1 MLKLIKLELEQF
13 GCFKNKRS
21 FEFED
26 SINIVNGENGMGKST
41 MIQAIEMLLL
51 SNFEGSYSDYLY
63 RDKETNK
70 TAEEFTISLEFMLD
84 KFHLL
89 ETLTCKKGKTCTTS
103 RNLKDLDTDQDLANG
118 EGVKTWLDK
127 YLPIATSKFALF
139 VRQFAD
145 KDDIIKSGDAD
156 RRDLFK
162 RIQDLDYTKEIK
174 TLIEPKIEQTKE
186 KIIENDK
193 EIFALENKEY
203 VIKDYTELP
212 FSEDEYKLKKSQM
225 DKLIAEKSLIEEKN
239 NQLNDLKERKN
250 KLESEINSIK
260 ISSDSKKSK
269 IDELKSFD
277 FNTEKEK
284 IEKEFTDKKLESE
297 NKIKSLEEQREN
309 LDKDINEK
317 SLNIECEIKKVEDE
331 ENELVKEIDSIR
343 LMKLIKFD
351 EESLTKARN
360 DLTELKT
367 KSSIAWKNSKTL
379 ESGVCPTCGSSG
391 DSCKHKYQEFVDEAT
406 SYDKQI
412 TECEGVIDDLLTKK
426 KDIEEKSK
434 KNEELKERKNNLS
447 NELVKKQ
454 SLIENKRM
462 EQKSLNSSLM
472 EKKQNYSNQ
481 IESEKR
487 ILESV
492 DSEKTSR
499 LNSVKEKADLYES
512 QTIILEKEIEDL
524 KIQRDSKFKEFEELS
539 KKIESFSVE
548 TFDENKIVE
557 IETELKKYDSVVA
570 ENKVVKEYN
579 EQLEETKKADKKEL
593 EKFKER
599 KQKFEKEKFD
609 LENSKKILT
618 TDYPSWAILQN
629 LKNIENDVNEF
640 VDSVYYKPLGISFSQ
655 TRSGIKMTFDG
666 ESELPIARLSG
677 AEKGIVRIGFI
688 SSFNK
693 TLGCKMLILDEP
705 DASLSDTHKSE
716 LYSAILEMQNI
727 FKQIIIVSHSEKMR
741 NFIQANAETN
751 VIML

>member
-1 MLKLIKLELEQF
+1 MLKLIKLELEGF
-13 GCFKNKRS
+13 GCFKDKK
-21 FEFED
+21 EFLYE
-26 SINIVNGENGMGKST
+26 SGVNLVLAENGSGKT
-41 MIQAIEMLLL
+41 TQINAISILLL
-51 SNFEGSYSDYLY
+51 SEYEGSFSDYMN
-63 RDKETNK
+63 RECN
-70 TAEEFTISLEFMLD
+70 EFTISLEFMLNG
-84 KFHLL
+84 KHLL
-89 ETLTCKKGKTCTTS
+89 ETLTCKKGKSYTTT
-103 RNLKDLDTDQDLANG
+103 RNLKDVDTDTDLANG
-118 EGVKTWLDK
+118 EGVKEWLNER
-127 YLPIATSKFALF
+127 LPVSTSKYALF
-139 VRQFAD
+139 VRQNSD
-145 KDDIIKSGDAD
+145 MDIIHCSDSE

-193 EIFALENKEY
+193 EIFALENKAY
-203 VIKDYTELP
+203 IAKDFVELP
-212 FSEDEYKLKKSQM
+212 FTEDEYKLKKSQM

-277 FNTEKEK
+277 FNAEKEK
-284 IEKEFTDKKLESE
+284 IEKEFADKKFESE

-317 SLNIECEIKKVEDE
+317 SLNLECEIKKIEDE
-331 ENELVKEIDSIR
+331 GNELVKEIDSIR

-351 EESLTKARN
+351 ENSLTNTRN
-360 DLTELKT
+360 NLAELKT
-367 KSSIAWKNSKTL
+367 KYSISISNAEKLKNNICPVCGGSCTDKHAQF
-379 ESGVCPTCGSSG
+379 ES
-391 DSCKHKYQEFVDEAT
+391 EAKELN
-406 SYDKQI
+406 KQI
-412 TECEGVIDDLLTKK
+412 AECEGVIDDLLTKK
-426 KDIEEKSK
+426 KDIEEKTK

-499 LNSVKEKADLYES
+499 LNALTEKNEMITTQINQLENELIGLTKDAES
-512 QTIILEKEIEDL
+512 KYSEQ
-524 KIQRDSKFKEFEELS
+524 SELS
-539 KKIESFSVE
+539 KKIESFSVG

-557 IETELKKYDSVVA
+557 IETELKSYDSVVA

-629 LKNIENDVNEF
+629 LKNIENDINEF
-640 VDSVYYKPLGISFSQ
+640 IDQVYYKPLSIKFDM
-655 TRSGIKMTFDG
+655 TRSGISMRFGDDIKV
-666 ESELPIARLSG
+666 ERLSG
-677 AEKGIVRIGFI
+677 AEKAITNIGFCE
-688 SSFNK
+688 SFNK
-693 TLGCKMLILDEP
+693 NLNLNMILLDEP
-705 DASLSDTHKSE
+705 DAPLSATRKEMFYSSL
-716 LYSAILEMQNI
+716 LEMKDVFEQM
-727 FKQIIIVSHSEKMR
+727 IVVTHSKDMVAY
-741 NFIQANAETN
+741 IQANDTDCN
-751 VIML
+751 IITL

>member
-1 MLKLIKLELEQF
+1 MLKLIKLELKGF
-13 GCFKNKRS
+13 GCFKDKK
-21 FEFED
+21 EFFYENG
-26 SINIVNGENGMGKST
+26 INIIRAENGSGKT
-41 MIQAIEMLLL
+41 TQINAISILLL
-51 SNFEGSYSDYLY
+51 SEYEGSFADYMN
-63 RDKETNK
+63 RECN
-70 TAEEFTISLEFMLD
+70 EFTISLEFMLNN
-84 KFHLL
+84 KHLL
-89 ETLTCKKGKTCTTS
+89 ETLACKKGKTYTTT
-103 RNLKDLDTDQDLANG
+103 RNLKDVDTDTDLANG
-118 EGVKTWLDK
+118 EGVKEWLNER
-127 YLPIATSKFALF
+127 LLVSTSKYALF
-139 VRQFAD
+139 VRQNSD
-145 KDDIIKSGDAD
+145 MDIIHVNDSM

-186 KIIENDK
+186 KIIEVDK
-193 EIFALENKEY
+193 EIFALENKAY
-203 VIKDYTELP
+203 TTKDFIEFP
-212 FSEDEYKLKKSQM
+212 FTEDEYKLKKSQM

-250 KLESEINSIK
+250 KIESEMNSID
-260 ISSDSKKSK
+260 SSIDSKYHKIISEYKSFN
-269 IDELKSFD
+269 LKS
-277 FNTEKEK
+277 EQEK
-284 IEKEFTDKKLESE
+284 IEEEFADKKLESE
-297 NKIKSLEEQREN
+297 NKIKSLEEQKNN
-309 LDKDINEK
+309 LDKDVNEK
-317 SLNIECEIKKVEDE
+317 SLNLECEIKKIEDE
-331 ENELVKEIDSIR
+331 GNELVKEIDSIR

-412 TECEGVIDDLLTKK
+412 TECEGVIDDLLAKK

-512 QTIILEKEIEDL
+512 QTTILEKEIEDL

-539 KKIESFSVE
+539 KKIESFSVG

-557 IETELKKYDSVVA
+557 IETELKKYDSVIA

-609 LENSKKILT
+609 LESSKKILT

-629 LKNIENDVNEF
+629 LKNIENDINEF
-640 VDSVYYKPLGISFSQ
+640 IDQVYYKPLNIKFDM
-655 TRSGIKMTFDG
+655 TRSGISMRFGDDIKV
-666 ESELPIARLSG
+666 ERLSG
-677 AEKGIVRIGFI
+677 AEKAITNIGFCE
-688 SSFNK
+688 SFNK
-693 TLGCKMLILDEP
+693 NLNLNMILLDEP
-705 DASLSDTHKSE
+705 DAPLSATRKEMFYSSL
-716 LYSAILEMQNI
+716 LEMKDVFEQM
-727 FKQIIIVSHSEKMR
+727 IVVTHSKDMVAY
-741 NFIQANAETN
+741 IQANDTDCN
-751 VIML
+751 IITL

>member
-1 MLKLIKLELEQF
+1 MLKLIKLELEGF
-13 GCFKNKRS
+13 GCFKDKK
-21 FEFED
+21 EFLYE
-26 SINIVNGENGMGKST
+26 SGVNLVLAENGKGKT
-41 MIQAIEMLLL
+41 TQIEAIELMLL
-51 SNFEGSYSDYLY
+51 SVIDGNYADYLY
-63 RDKETNK
+63 RNKETNI
-70 TAEEFTISLEFMLD
+70 TVNEFTISLEFMLNG
-84 KFHLL
+84 KHLL
-89 ETLTCKKGKTCTTS
+89 ETLTCKKGKTCTTT
-103 RNLKDLDTDQDLANG
+103 RNLKDVDTDVDLANG
-118 EGVKTWLDK
+118 EGVKEWLNEKLPVNVSK
-127 YLPIATSKFALF
+127 YALF
-139 VRQFAD
+139 VRQNSD
-145 KDDIIKSGDAD
+145 MDIIHCSDSE

-162 RIQDLDYTKEIK
+162 KIQDLDYTKEIK

-193 EIFALENKEY
+193 EIFALENKAY
-203 VIKDYTELP
+203 IAKDFVELP
-212 FSEDEYKLKKSQM
+212 FTEDEYKLKKSQM

-239 NQLNDLKERKN
+239 NQLNDLRERKN

-277 FNTEKEK
+277 FDTEKEK
-284 IEKEFTDKKLESE
+284 IEKKFADKKFESE

-317 SLNIECEIKKVEDE
+317 SFNLECEIKKIEDE
-331 ENELVKEIDSIR
+331 GNELVKEIDSIR

-351 EESLTKARN
+351 EESLIKARN
-360 DLTELKT
+360 NLSELKT
-367 KSSIAWKNSKTL
+367 KSSICWKNSKIL

-412 TECEGVIDDLLTKK
+412 AESENIINDLLQKK
-426 KDIEEKSK
+426 ADIEEKTK
-434 KNEELKERKNNLS
+434 KNEELKEKKNSLS

-487 ILESV
+487 ILESI
-492 DSEKTSR
+492 DSEKISR

-512 QTIILEKEIEDL
+512 QTTILEKEIEDL
-524 KIQRDSKFKEFEELS
+524 KIQRDSKFKEFEEVS
-539 KKIESFSVE
+539 KKIESFSVG

-579 EQLEETKKADKKEL
+579 EQLEETKKTDKKEL

-629 LKNIENDVNEF
+629 LKNIENDINEF
-640 VDSVYYKPLGISFSQ
+640 IDQVYYKPLNIKFDM
-655 TRSGIKMTFDG
+655 TRSGISMRFGDDIKV
-666 ESELPIARLSG
+666 ERLSG
-677 AEKGIVRIGFI
+677 AEKAITNIGFCE
-688 SSFNK
+688 SFNK
-693 TLGCKMLILDEP
+693 NLNLNMILLDEP
-705 DASLSDTHKSE
+705 DAPLSATRKEMFYSSL
-716 LYSAILEMQNI
+716 LEMKDVFEQM
-727 FKQIIIVSHSEKMR
+727 IVVTHSKDMVAY
-741 NFIQANAETN
+741 IQANDTDCN
-751 VIML
+751 IITL

>member
-1 MLKLIKLELEQF
+1 MLKLIKLELEGF
-13 GCFKNKRS
+13 GCFKDKK
-21 FEFED
+21 EFLYE
-26 SINIVNGENGMGKST
+26 SGVNLVLAENGKGKT
-41 MIQAIEMLLL
+41 TQIEAIELMLL
-51 SNFEGSYSDYLY
+51 SVIDGNYADYLY
-63 RDKETNK
+63 RNKETN
-70 TAEEFTISLEFMLD
+70 TTVNEFTISLEFMLD
-84 KFHLL
+84 NKHLL
-89 ETLTCKKGKTCTTS
+89 ETLTCKKGKTCTTT
-103 RNLKDLDTDQDLANG
+103 RNLKDVDTDTDLANG
-118 EGVKTWLDK
+118 EGVKEWLNEKLPVNISK
-127 YLPIATSKFALF
+127 YALF
-139 VRQFAD
+139 VRQNSD
-145 KDDIIKSGDAD
+145 MDIIHCSDSE

-162 RIQDLDYTKEIK
+162 KIQDLDYTKEIK
-174 TLIEPKIEQTKE
+174 TIIEPKIEQVKE

-203 VIKDYTELP
+203 VIKDYAELP

-225 DKLIAEKSLIEEKN
+225 DKLVAEKSLVEEKN

-269 IDELKSFD
+269 IDELKSFNFD
-277 FNTEKEK
+277 AEKEK
-284 IEKEFTDKKLESE
+284 IEKEFANKKLESE
-297 NKIKSLEEQREN
+297 NKIKSLEEQKKN

-317 SLNIECEIKKVEDE
+317 SLNIECEIKKIEDE
-331 ENELVKEIDSIR
+331 GNELVKEINSIR

-351 EESLTKARN
+351 EESLVKARN

-434 KNEELKERKNNLS
+434 KNDELKEKKNNLS

-462 EQKSLNSSLM
+462 ELKSLNSSLI

-487 ILESV
+487 ILESI
-492 DSEKTSR
+492 DSEKISR
-499 LNSVKEKADLYES
+499 LNSVKEKNDMIITQIQQLKGDICDLIDSE
-512 QTIILEKEIEDL
+512 EIKNVEM
-524 KIQRDSKFKEFEELS
+524 EELS
-539 KKIESFSVE
+539 KEIESFSVG
-548 TFDENKIVE
+548 TFDENKIIE
-557 IETELKKYDSVVA
+557 IETELKKYDSIVA
-570 ENKVVKEYN
+570 ENKVVKEHN

-629 LKNIENDVNEF
+629 LKNIENDINEF
-640 VDSVYYKPLGISFSQ
+640 IDQVYYKPLNIKFDM
-655 TRSGIKMTFDG
+655 TRSGISMRFGDDIKV
-666 ESELPIARLSG
+666 ERLSG
-677 AEKGIVRIGFI
+677 AEKAITNIGFCE
-688 SSFNK
+688 SFNK
-693 TLGCKMLILDEP
+693 NLNLNMILLDEP
-705 DASLSDTHKSE
+705 DAPLSATRKEMFYSSL
-716 LYSAILEMQNI
+716 LEMKDVFEQM
-727 FKQIIIVSHSEKMR
+727 IVVTHSKDMVAY
-741 NFIQANAETN
+741 IQANDTDCN
-751 VIML
+751 IITL

>member
-1 MLKLIKLELEQF
+1 MLKLIKLELEGF
-13 GCFKNKRS
+13 GCFKNKT
-21 FEFED
+21 EFLYED
-26 SINIVNGENGMGKST
+26 GINVILAENGSGKT
-41 MIQAIEMLLL
+41 TQINAISILLL
-51 SNFEGSYSDYLY
+51 SEYEGSFSDYMN
-63 RDKETNK
+63 RECN
-70 TAEEFTISLEFMLD
+70 EFTISLEFMLND
-84 KFHLL
+84 KHLL
-89 ETLTCKKGKTCTTS
+89 ETLTCKKGKTYTTT
-103 RNLKDLDTDQDLANG
+103 RNLKDVDTDTDLANG
-118 EGVKTWLDK
+118 EGVKEWLNER
-127 YLPIATSKFALF
+127 LPVSTSKYALF
-139 VRQFAD
+139 VKQNSD
-145 KDDIIKSGDAD
+145 MDIIHCSDSE

-193 EIFALENKEY
+193 EIFALENKAY
-203 VIKDYTELP
+203 IAKDFVELP
-212 FSEDEYKLKKSQM
+212 FTEDEYKLKKSQM
-225 DKLIAEKSLIEEKN
+225 DKLTAEKSLIEEKK

-260 ISSDSKKSK
+260 VSSDSKKSK

-284 IEKEFTDKKLESE
+284 IEKEFANKKLESE
-297 NKIKSLEEQREN
+297 NKIKLLEEQREN

-317 SLNIECEIKKVEDE
+317 SLNLECEIKKIEDE
-331 ENELVKEIDSIR
+331 GNELVKEIDSIR

-351 EESLTKARN
+351 EDSLTKARN
-360 DLTELKT
+360 NLAELKT
-367 KSSIAWKNSKTL
+367 KHSISISNAEKLKNGICPVCGGSCTDKHAQF
-379 ESGVCPTCGSSG
+379 ES
-391 DSCKHKYQEFVDEAT
+391 EAKEL
-406 SYDKQI
+406 DKQI
-412 TECEGVIDDLLTKK
+412 VECESVINDLLQKK
-426 KDIEEKSK
+426 SDIEEKTK
-434 KNEELKERKNNLS
+434 KNEELKEKKNSLS

-487 ILESV
+487 ILESI
-492 DSEKTSR
+492 DSEKISR

-512 QTIILEKEIEDL
+512 QTTVLEKEIEDL
-524 KIQRDSKFKEFEELS
+524 KIQCDSKFKEFEELS
-539 KKIESFSVE
+539 KKIESFSVG

-629 LKNIENDVNEF
+629 LKNIENDINEF
-640 VDSVYYKPLGISFSQ
+640 IDQVYYKPLNIKFDM
-655 TRSGIKMTFDG
+655 TRSGISMRFGDDIKV
-666 ESELPIARLSG
+666 ERLSG
-677 AEKGIVRIGFI
+677 AEKAITNIGFCE
-688 SSFNK
+688 SFNK
-693 TLGCKMLILDEP
+693 NLNLNMILLDEP
-705 DASLSDTHKSE
+705 DAPLSATRKEMFYSSL
-716 LYSAILEMQNI
+716 LEMKDVFEQM
-727 FKQIIIVSHSEKMR
+727 IVVTHSKDMVAY
-741 NFIQANAETN
+741 IQANDTDCN
-751 VIML
+751 IITL

>member
-1 MLKLIKLELEQF
+1 MLELIKFGAKGF
-13 GCFKNKRS
+13 GCFKDETIFDFQS
-21 FEFED
+21 G
-26 SINIVNGENGMGKST
+26 INMIVAENGKGKST
-41 MIQAIEMLLL
+41 MIQGIEMLLL

-103 RNLKDLDTDQDLANG
+103 RNLKDLNTDQDLANG

-127 YLPIATSKFALF
+127 YLPVATSKFALF

-186 KIIENDK
+186 KIIEVDK
-193 EIFALENKEY
+193 EIFALENKTY
-203 VIKDYTELP
+203 TTKDFIELP
-212 FSEDEYKLKKSQM
+212 FTEDEYKLKKSQM
-225 DKLIAEKSLIEEKN
+225 DKLVAEKSLIEEKN

-250 KLESEINSIK
+250 KIESEMDSID
-260 ISSDSKKSK
+260 SSIDSKYHK
-269 IDELKSFD
+269 IISEYKSF
-277 FNTEKEK
+277 NLKIEQEK
-284 IEKEFTDKKLESE
+284 IEKEFADKKLESE
-297 NKIKSLEEQREN
+297 NKIKLLDEQREN

-317 SLNIECEIKKVEDE
+317 MIELESEIKKIEDE
-331 ENELVKEIDSIR
+331 GAETVKEIDSIR

-351 EESLTKARN
+351 ENSLTNARN
-360 DLTELKT
+360 NLTELKT
-367 KSSIAWKNSKTL
+367 KSFIAWKNAEQL
-379 ESGVCPTCGSSG
+379 ANGVCPICGG
-391 DSCKHKYQEFVDEAT
+391 SCTDKHTQFESEAKE
-406 SYDKQI
+406 YDKQI
-412 TECEGVIDDLLTKK
+412 AESENTINDLLQKK
-426 KDIEEKSK
+426 ADIDEKAK

-512 QTIILEKEIEDL
+512 QTSILEKEIEDL
-524 KIQRDSKFKEFEELS
+524 KIQRDSKFKEFEEVS
-539 KKIESFSVE
+539 KKIESFSVG

-655 TRSGIKMTFDG
+655 TRSGIKMTSGG

-751 VIML
+751 VITL

>member
-1 MLKLIKLELEQF
+1 MLKLIKLELEGF
-13 GCFKNKRS
+13 ACFKNKT
-21 FEFED
+21 EFLYED
-26 SINIVNGENGMGKST
+26 GINVILAENGSGKT
-41 MIQAIEMLLL
+41 TQINAISILLL
-51 SNFEGSYSDYLY
+51 SEYEGSFADYMN
-63 RDKETNK
+63 RECN
-70 TAEEFTISLEFMLD
+70 EFTISLEFMLNG
-84 KFHLL
+84 KHLL
-89 ETLTCKKGKTCTTS
+89 ETLICKKGKTYTTT
-103 RNLKDLDTDQDLANG
+103 RNLKDVDTDTDLANG
-118 EGVKTWLDK
+118 EGVKEWLNER
-127 YLPIATSKFALF
+127 LPVATSKYALF
-139 VRQFAD
+139 VRQNSD
-145 KDDIIKSGDAD
+145 MDIIHCSDSE

-193 EIFALENKEY
+193 EIFALENKAY
-203 VIKDYTELP
+203 IAKDFVELP
-212 FSEDEYKLKKSQM
+212 FTEDEYKLKKSQM

-239 NQLNDLKERKN
+239 NQLNDLRERKN

-277 FNTEKEK
+277 FDTEKEK
-284 IEKEFTDKKLESE
+284 IEKEFADKKLESE

-317 SLNIECEIKKVEDE
+317 SLNLECEIKKIEDE
-331 ENELVKEIDSIR
+331 GNELVKEIDSIR

-351 EESLTKARN
+351 ENSLTNARN
-360 DLTELKT
+360 NLAELKT
-367 KSSIAWKNSKTL
+367 KHSISISNAEKLKNNICPVCGGSCTDKHAQF
-379 ESGVCPTCGSSG
+379 ES
-391 DSCKHKYQEFVDEAT
+391 EAKEL
-406 SYDKQI
+406 DKQI
-412 TECEGVIDDLLTKK
+412 MECESVINDLLQKK
-426 KDIEEKSK
+426 SNIDEKAK

-447 NELVKKQ
+447 NELVMKQ

-481 IESEKR
+481 IESENR

-492 DSEKTSR
+492 DSEKTSK
-499 LNSVKEKADLYES
+499 LNALTEKNEMIVT
-512 QTIILEKEIEDL
+512 QINQLENELIGLIKDAENKYSE
-524 KIQRDSKFKEFEELS
+524 QSKLS
-539 KKIESFSVE
+539 KKIESFFVG

-570 ENKVVKEYN
+570 ENKVIKEYN

-629 LKNIENDVNEF
+629 LKNIENDINEF
-640 VDSVYYKPLGISFSQ
+640 IDQVYYKPLNIKFDM
-655 TRSGIKMTFDG
+655 TRSGISMRFGDDIKV
-666 ESELPIARLSG
+666 ERLSG
-677 AEKGIVRIGFI
+677 AEKAITNIGFCE
-688 SSFNK
+688 SFNK
-693 TLGCKMLILDEP
+693 NLNLNMILLDEP
-705 DASLSDTHKSE
+705 DAPLSATRKEMFYSSL
-716 LYSAILEMQNI
+716 LEMKDVFEQM
-727 FKQIIIVSHSEKMR
+727 IVVTHSKDMVAY
-741 NFIQANAETN
+741 IQANDTDCN
-751 VIML
+751 IITL

>member
-1 MLKLIKLELEQF
+1 MLKLIKLELEGF
-13 GCFKNKRS
+13 GCFKDKK
-21 FEFED
+21 EFLYE
-26 SINIVNGENGMGKST
+26 SGVNLVLAENGKGKT
-41 MIQAIEMLLL
+41 TQIEAIELMLL
-51 SNFEGSYSDYLY
+51 SVIDGNYADYLY
-63 RDKETNK
+63 RNKETNI
-70 TAEEFTISLEFMLD
+70 TVNEFTISLEFMLNG
-84 KFHLL
+84 KHLL
-89 ETLTCKKGKTCTTS
+89 ETLTCKKGKTCTTT
-103 RNLKDLDTDQDLANG
+103 RNLKDVDTDVDLANG
-118 EGVKTWLDK
+118 EGVKEWLNEKLPVNVSK
-127 YLPIATSKFALF
+127 YALF
-139 VRQFAD
+139 VRQNSD
-145 KDDIIKSGDAD
+145 MDIIHCSDSE

-193 EIFALENKEY
+193 EIFALENKAY
-203 VIKDYTELP
+203 IAKDFVELP
-212 FSEDEYKLKKSQM
+212 FTEDEYKLKKSQM

-239 NQLNDLKERKN
+239 NQLNDLRERKN

-277 FNTEKEK
+277 FDTEKEK
-284 IEKEFTDKKLESE
+284 IEKKFADKKFESE

-317 SLNIECEIKKVEDE
+317 SFNLECEIKKIEDE
-331 ENELVKEIDSIR
+331 GNELVKEIDSIR

-351 EESLTKARN
+351 EESLIKARN
-360 DLTELKT
+360 NLSELKT
-367 KSSIAWKNSKTL
+367 KSSICWKNSKIL

-412 TECEGVIDDLLTKK
+412 AESENIINDLLQKK
-426 KDIEEKSK
+426 ADIEEKTK
-434 KNEELKERKNNLS
+434 KNEELKEKKNSLS

-487 ILESV
+487 ILESI
-492 DSEKTSR
+492 DSEKISR

-512 QTIILEKEIEDL
+512 QTTILEKEIEDL
-524 KIQRDSKFKEFEELS
+524 KIQRDSKFKEFEEVS
-539 KKIESFSVE
+539 KKIESFSVG

-579 EQLEETKKADKKEL
+579 EQLEETKKTDKKEL

-599 KQKFEKEKFD
+599 KQKSEKEKFD

-629 LKNIENDVNEF
+629 LKNIENDINEF
-640 VDSVYYKPLGISFSQ
+640 IDQVYYKSLNIKFDM
-655 TRSGIKMTFDG
+655 TRSGISMRFGDDIKV
-666 ESELPIARLSG
+666 ERLSG
-677 AEKGIVRIGFI
+677 AEKAITNIGFCE
-688 SSFNK
+688 SFNK
-693 TLGCKMLILDEP
+693 NLNLNMILLDEP
-705 DASLSDTHKSE
+705 DAPLSATRKEMFYSSL
-716 LYSAILEMQNI
+716 LEMKDVFEQM
-727 FKQIIIVSHSEKMR
+727 IVVTHSKDMVAY
-741 NFIQANAETN
+741 IQANDTDCN
-751 VIML
+751 IITL

>member
-1 MLKLIKLELEQF
+1 MLKLIKLELEGF
-13 GCFKNKRS
+13 GCFKDKKT

-26 SINIVNGENGMGKST
+26 SINIVNGENGKGKST
-41 MIQAIEMLLL
+41 MIQGIEMLLL

-103 RNLKDLDTDQDLANG
+103 RNLKDLNTEQDLANG

-186 KIIENDK
+186 KIIEVDK
-193 EIFALENKEY
+193 EIFALENKTY
-203 VIKDYTELP
+203 NIKDFIESP
-212 FSEDEYKLKKSQM
+212 FTEDEYKLKKSQM
-225 DKLIAEKSLIEEKN
+225 DKLVAEKSLIEEKN

-250 KLESEINSIK
+250 KIESEMDSIDSSINSKYHK
-260 ISSDSKKSK
+260 IIS
-269 IDELKSFD
+269 EYKSF
-277 FNTEKEK
+277 NLKTEQEK
-284 IEKEFTDKKLESE
+284 IEKEFADKKLESE

-309 LDKDINEK
+309 FDKDINEK
-317 SLNIECEIKKVEDE
+317 MIELESEIKKIEDE
-331 ENELVKEIDSIR
+331 GAKTVKEIDSIR

-351 EESLTKARN
+351 ENSLTNARN
-360 DLTELKT
+360 NLTELKT
-367 KSSIAWKNSKTL
+367 KSSIAWKNAEQL
-379 ESGVCPTCGSSG
+379 ANGVCPICGG
-391 DSCKHKYQEFVDEAT
+391 SCTDKHAQFESEAKE
-406 SYDKQI
+406 YDKQI
-412 TECEGVIDDLLTKK
+412 VESENIINDLLQKK
-426 KDIEEKSK
+426 ADIDEKAK
-434 KNEELKERKNNLS
+434 NNEELKERKNNLS

-462 EQKSLNSSLM
+462 EQKSLNSSLI

-487 ILESV
+487 ILESI

-512 QTIILEKEIEDL
+512 QTTILEKEIEDL
-524 KIQRDSKFKEFEELS
+524 KIQHDSKFKEFEELS
-539 KKIESFSVE
+539 KKIESFSVG

-609 LENSKKILT
+609 LENSKKVLT

-629 LKNIENDVNEF
+629 LKNIENDVNDF
-640 VDSVYYKPLGISFSQ
+640 VDSVYYKPLGVSFSQ
-655 TRSGIKMTFDG
+655 TRSGIKMTSGG

-741 NFIQANAETN
+741 NFIQANTETN

>member
-1 MLKLIKLELEQF
+1 MLELIKFGAKGF
-13 GCFKNKRS
+13 GCFKDETIFDFQS
-21 FEFED
+21 G
-26 SINIVNGENGMGKST
+26 INMIVAENGKGKST
-41 MIQAIEMLLL
+41 MIQGIEMLLL

-63 RDKETNK
+63 RNKETNK
-70 TAEEFTISLEFMLD
+70 TADEFTISLEFMLD
-84 KFHLL
+84 NFHLL

-103 RNLKDLDTDQDLANG
+103 RNLKDLNTDQDLANG
-118 EGVKTWLDK
+118 EGVKTWLDE
-127 YLPIATSKFALF
+127 YLPVATSKFALF

-186 KIIENDK
+186 KIIEVDK
-193 EIFALENKEY
+193 EIFALENKTY
-203 VIKDYTELP
+203 STKDFIEFP
-212 FSEDEYKLKKSQM
+212 FTEDEYKLKKSQM
-225 DKLIAEKSLIEEKN
+225 DKLVAEKSLIEEKN

-269 IDELKSFD
+269 IDELKSFNFD
-277 FNTEKEK
+277 IEKEK
-284 IEKEFTDKKLESE
+284 IEKEFVDKKLESE
-297 NKIKSLEEQREN
+297 NKIKSLEEQKEN

-317 SLNIECEIKKVEDE
+317 SLNLECEIKKIEDE
-331 ENELVKEIDSIR
+331 GNELVKEIDSIR

-434 KNEELKERKNNLS
+434 KNDELKEKKNNLS

-499 LNSVKEKADLYES
+499 LNALTEKNEMITTQINQLENELISLIKDAES
-512 QTIILEKEIEDL
+512 KYSEQ
-524 KIQRDSKFKEFEELS
+524 SELS
-539 KKIESFSVE
+539 KKIESFSVG

-579 EQLEETKKADKKEL
+579 EQLEETKKTDKKEL

-599 KQKFEKEKFD
+599 KQKFEKEKFN
-609 LENSKKILT
+609 LENSKKVLT

-640 VDSVYYKPLGISFSQ
+640 VDFVYYKSLGISFSQ

-666 ESELPIARLSG
+666 ENELPIARLSG

>member
-1 MLKLIKLELEQF
+1 MLKLIKLELEGF
-13 GCFKNKRS
+13 GCFKDKK
-21 FEFED
+21 EFLYE
-26 SINIVNGENGMGKST
+26 SGVNLVLAENGKGKT
-41 MIQAIEMLLL
+41 TQIEAISILLL
-51 SNFEGSYSDYLY
+51 SDYDGSFADYMN
-63 RDKETNK
+63 RDCDT
-70 TAEEFTISLEFMLD
+70 FTISLEFMLD
-84 KFHLL
+84 NKHLL
-89 ETLTCKKGKTCTTS
+89 ETLTCKKGKTYTTT
-103 RNLKDLDTDQDLANG
+103 RNLKDVDTDTDLANG
-118 EGVKTWLDK
+118 EGVKEWLNER
-127 YLPIATSKFALF
+127 LPVSTSKYALF
-139 VRQFAD
+139 VKQNSD
-145 KDDIIKSGDAD
+145 MDIIHCSDSE

-162 RIQDLDYTKEIK
+162 KIQDLDYTKEIK

-193 EIFALENKEY
+193 EIFALENKAY
-203 VIKDYTELP
+203 IAKDFVELP
-212 FSEDEYKLKKSQM
+212 FTEDEYKLKKSQM

-239 NQLNDLKERKN
+239 NQLNDLRERKN

-260 ISSDSKKSK
+260 ISTDSKKSK

-277 FNTEKEK
+277 FNAEKEK
-284 IEKEFTDKKLESE
+284 IEKEFADKKFESE

-317 SLNIECEIKKVEDE
+317 SFNLECEIKKIEDE
-331 ENELVKEIDSIR
+331 GNELVKEIDSIR

-351 EESLTKARN
+351 EESLIKARN
-360 DLTELKT
+360 NLSELKT
-367 KSSIAWKNSKTL
+367 KSSICWKNSKIL

-412 TECEGVIDDLLTKK
+412 AESENIINDLLQKK
-426 KDIEEKSK
+426 TDIEEKTK
-434 KNEELKERKNNLS
+434 KNEELKEKKNSLS

-487 ILESV
+487 ILESI
-492 DSEKTSR
+492 DSEKISR

-512 QTIILEKEIEDL
+512 QTTILEKEIEDL

-629 LKNIENDVNEF
+629 LKNIENDINEF
-640 VDSVYYKPLGISFSQ
+640 IDQVYYKPLNIKFDM
-655 TRSGIKMTFDG
+655 TRSGISMRFGDDIKV
-666 ESELPIARLSG
+666 ERLSG
-677 AEKGIVRIGFI
+677 AEKAITNIGFCE
-688 SSFNK
+688 SFNK
-693 TLGCKMLILDEP
+693 NLNLNMILLDEP
-705 DASLSDTHKSE
+705 DAPLSATRKEMFYSSL
-716 LYSAILEMQNI
+716 LEMKDVFEQM
-727 FKQIIIVSHSEKMR
+727 IVVTHSKDMVAY
-741 NFIQANAETN
+741 IQANDTDCN
-751 VIML
+751 IITL

>member
-1 MLKLIKLELEQF
+1 MLKLIKLELEGF
-13 GCFKNKRS
+13 GCFKDKK
-21 FEFED
+21 EFLYE
-26 SINIVNGENGMGKST
+26 SGVNLVLAENGSGKT
-41 MIQAIEMLLL
+41 TQINAISILLL
-51 SNFEGSYSDYLY
+51 SEYEGSFSDYMN
-63 RDKETNK
+63 RECN
-70 TAEEFTISLEFMLD
+70 EFTISLEFMLNG
-84 KFHLL
+84 KHLL
-89 ETLTCKKGKTCTTS
+89 ETLTCKKGKTYTTT
-103 RNLKDLDTDQDLANG
+103 RNLKDIDGNDVANG
-118 EGVKTWLDK
+118 EGVKEWLNEK
-127 YLPIATSKFALF
+127 LPVATSKYALF
-139 VRQFAD
+139 VRQNSD
-145 KDDIIKSGDAD
+145 MDIIHCSDSE

-193 EIFALENKEY
+193 EIFALENKAY
-203 VIKDYTELP
+203 IAKDFVELP
-212 FSEDEYKLKKSQM
+212 FTEDEYKLKKSQM

-239 NQLNDLKERKN
+239 NQLNDLRERKN

-269 IDELKSFD
+269 IDEFKSFD
-277 FNTEKEK
+277 FDTEKEK
-284 IEKEFTDKKLESE
+284 IEKEFANKKLESE
-297 NKIKSLEEQREN
+297 NKIKLLEEQREN

-317 SLNIECEIKKVEDE
+317 SLNLECEIKKIEDE
-331 ENELVKEIDSIR
+331 GNELVKEIDSIR

-360 DLTELKT
+360 NLSELKT
-367 KSSIAWKNSKTL
+367 KSSICWKNSKIL

-412 TECEGVIDDLLTKK
+412 MECESVINDLLQKK
-426 KDIEEKSK
+426 SDIDEKAK

-487 ILESV
+487 ILESI
-492 DSEKTSR
+492 DSEKISR
-499 LNSVKEKADLYES
+499 LNSVKEKNDMIIAQIQQLEGDICDLIDSEE
-512 QTIILEKEIEDL
+512 IKNVEIEELL
-524 KIQRDSKFKEFEELS
+524 KE
-539 KKIESFSVE
+539 IESFSVE

-579 EQLEETKKADKKEL
+579 KQLEETKKADKKEL

-629 LKNIENDVNEF
+629 LKNIENDINEF
-640 VDSVYYKPLGISFSQ
+640 IDQVYYKPLNVKFDM
-655 TRSGIKMTFDG
+655 TRSGISMRFGDDIKV
-666 ESELPIARLSG
+666 ERLSG
-677 AEKGIVRIGFI
+677 AEKAITNIGFCE
-688 SSFNK
+688 SFNK
-693 TLGCKMLILDEP
+693 NLNLNMILLDEP
-705 DASLSDTHKSE
+705 DAPLSATRKEMFYLSL
-716 LYSAILEMQNI
+716 LEMKDVFEQM
-727 FKQIIIVSHSEKMR
+727 IVVTHSKDMVAY
-741 NFIQANAETN
+741 IQANDTDCN
-751 VIML
+751 IITL

>member
-1 MLKLIKLELEQF
+1 MLKLIKLSLKGF
-13 GCFKNKRS
+13 GCFKDEKI
-21 FEFED
+21 FEYED
-26 SINIVNGENGMGKST
+26 GINVIRAENGSGKT
-41 MIQAIEMLLL
+41 TQINAISILLL
-51 SNFEGSYSDYLY
+51 SEYEGGFADYMN
-63 RDKETNK
+63 RECN
-70 TAEEFTISLEFMLD
+70 EFTISLEFMLNG
-84 KFHLL
+84 KHLL
-89 ETLTCKKGKTCTTS
+89 ETLVCKKGKSYTTT
-103 RNLKDLDTDQDLANG
+103 RNLKDIDGNDVANG
-118 EGVKTWLDK
+118 EGVKEWLNER
-127 YLPIATSKFALF
+127 LPVSTSKYALF
-139 VRQFAD
+139 VRQNSD
-145 KDDIIKSGDAD
+145 MDIIHCSDSE

-162 RIQDLDYTKEIK
+162 KIQDLDYTKEIK
-174 TLIEPKIEQTKE
+174 TIIEPKIEQTKE

-193 EIFALENKEY
+193 EIFALENKTY
-203 VIKDYTELP
+203 TTKDFVELP
-212 FSEDEYKLKKSQM
+212 FTEDEYKLKKSQM

-250 KLESEINSIK
+250 KIESEINSIK
-260 ISSDSKKSK
+260 VSSDSKKSK
-269 IDELKSFD
+269 IDELKLFNFD
-277 FNTEKEK
+277 TEKEK
-284 IEKEFTDKKLESE
+284 IEKEFADKKLESE
-297 NKIKSLEEQREN
+297 NKIKLLEEQREN

-317 SLNIECEIKKVEDE
+317 SLNLEYEIKKIEDE
-331 ENELVKEIDSIR
+331 GNELVKEIDSIR

-367 KSSIAWKNSKTL
+367 KSSICWKNSKTL

-434 KNEELKERKNNLS
+434 KNDELKEKKNNLS

-472 EKKQNYSNQ
+472 EKKQNYFNQ

-499 LNSVKEKADLYES
+499 LNSVKEKSDLYES
-512 QTIILEKEIEDL
+512 QTAILEKEIEEL
-524 KIQRDSKFKEFEELS
+524 KFQRDSKFKEFEELS
-539 KKIESFSVE
+539 KKIKSFSVG
-548 TFDENKIVE
+548 TFDESKIDELSTE
-557 IETELKKYDSVVA
+557 IKSYDSVIA

-629 LKNIENDVNEF
+629 LKNIENDINEF
-640 VDSVYYKPLGISFSQ
+640 IDQVYYKPLDIKFDM
-655 TRSGIKMTFDG
+655 TRSGISMRFGDDIKV
-666 ESELPIARLSG
+666 ERLSG
-677 AEKGIVRIGFI
+677 AEKAITNIGFCE
-688 SSFNK
+688 SFNK
-693 TLGCKMLILDEP
+693 NLNLNMILLDEP
-705 DASLSDTHKSE
+705 DAPLSATRKEMFYSSL
-716 LYSAILEMQNI
+716 LEMKDVFEQM
-727 FKQIIIVSHSEKMR
+727 IVVTHSKDMVAY
-741 NFIQANAETN
+741 IQANDTDCN
-751 VIML
+751 IITL

>member
-1 MLKLIKLELEQF
+1 MLKLIKLELEGF
-13 GCFKNKRS
+13 GCFKDKK
-21 FEFED
+21 EFLYE
-26 SINIVNGENGMGKST
+26 SGVNLVLAENGKGKT
-41 MIQAIEMLLL
+41 TQIEAISILLL
-51 SNFEGSYSDYLY
+51 SDYDGSFADYMN
-63 RDKETNK
+63 RNCDT
-70 TAEEFTISLEFMLD
+70 FTISLEFMLD
-84 KFHLL
+84 NKHLL
-89 ETLTCKKGKTCTTS
+89 ETLTCKKGKTYTTT
-103 RNLKDLDTDQDLANG
+103 RNLKDVDTDTDLANG
-118 EGVKTWLDK
+118 EGVKEWLNER
-127 YLPIATSKFALF
+127 LPVSTSKYALF
-139 VRQFAD
+139 VKQNSD
-145 KDDIIKSGDAD
+145 MDIIHVNDSM

-162 RIQDLDYTKEIK
+162 KIQDLDYTKEIK

-193 EIFALENKEY
+193 EIFALENKAY
-203 VIKDYTELP
+203 IAKDFVELP
-212 FSEDEYKLKKSQM
+212 FTEDEYKLKKSQM

-239 NQLNDLKERKN
+239 NQLNDLRERKN

-277 FNTEKEK
+277 FNAEKEK
-284 IEKEFTDKKLESE
+284 IEKEFADKKLESE

-317 SLNIECEIKKVEDE
+317 MIELESEIKKIEDE
-331 ENELVKEIDSIR
+331 GNELVKEIDSIR

-351 EESLTKARN
+351 ENSLTNARN
-360 DLTELKT
+360 NLAELKT
-367 KSSIAWKNSKTL
+367 KHSISISNVEKLKNNICPVCGGSCTDKHAQF
-379 ESGVCPTCGSSG
+379 ES
-391 DSCKHKYQEFVDEAT
+391 EAKEL
-406 SYDKQI
+406 DRQI
-412 TECEGVIDDLLTKK
+412 VECETVINDLLQKK
-426 KDIEEKSK
+426 SDIEEKTK

-499 LNSVKEKADLYES
+499 LNSVKEKVDLYES
-512 QTIILEKEIEDL
+512 QTTILEKEIEDL

-539 KKIESFSVE
+539 KKIESFSVG

-629 LKNIENDVNEF
+629 LKNIENDINEF
-640 VDSVYYKPLGISFSQ
+640 IDQVYYKPLNIKFDM
-655 TRSGIKMTFDG
+655 TRSGISMRFGDDIKV
-666 ESELPIARLSG
+666 ERLSG
-677 AEKGIVRIGFI
+677 AEKAITNIGFCE
-688 SSFNK
+688 SFNK
-693 TLGCKMLILDEP
+693 NLNLNMILLDEP
-705 DASLSDTHKSE
+705 DAPLSATRKEMFYSSL
-716 LYSAILEMQNI
+716 LEMKDVFEQM
-727 FKQIIIVSHSEKMR
+727 IVVTHSKDMVAY
-741 NFIQANAETN
+741 IQANDTDCN
-751 VIML
+751 IITL

>member
-1 MLKLIKLELEQF
+1 MLKLIKLSLKGF
-13 GCFKNKRS
+13 GCFKDEKI
-21 FEFED
+21 FEYED
-26 SINIVNGENGMGKST
+26 GINVIRAENGSGKT
-41 MIQAIEMLLL
+41 TQINAISILLL
-51 SNFEGSYSDYLY
+51 SEYEGGFADYMN
-63 RDKETNK
+63 RECN
-70 TAEEFTISLEFMLD
+70 EFTISLEFMLNG
-84 KFHLL
+84 KHLL
-89 ETLTCKKGKTCTTS
+89 ETLTCKKGKSYTTT
-103 RNLKDLDTDQDLANG
+103 RNLKDIDGNDVANG
-118 EGVKTWLDK
+118 EGVKEWLNENGN
-127 YLPIATSKFALF
+127 LPVATSKYALF
-139 VRQFAD
+139 VRQNSD
-145 KDDIIKSGDAD
+145 MDIIHCSDSE

-162 RIQDLDYTKEIK
+162 KIQDFDYTKEIK

-193 EIFALENKEY
+193 EIFALENKTY
-203 VIKDYTELP
+203 NTKDFVELP
-212 FSEDEYKLKKSQM
+212 FTEDEYKLKKSQM
-225 DKLIAEKSLIEEKN
+225 DKLIAEKSLVEEKN
-239 NQLNDLKERKN
+239 NQLNDLRERKN
-250 KLESEINSIK
+250 KLESEMNSID
-260 ISSDSKKSK
+260 SSIDSKYHK
-269 IDELKSFD
+269 IISEYKSF
-277 FNTEKEK
+277 NLKTEQEK
-284 IEKEFTDKKLESE
+284 IEKEFADKKLESE
-297 NKIKSLEEQREN
+297 NKIKLLEEQREN

-317 SLNIECEIKKVEDE
+317 SLNLECEIKKIEDE
-331 ENELVKEIDSIR
+331 GNELVKEIDSIR

-367 KSSIAWKNSKTL
+367 KSSIAWKNSSILKG
-379 ESGVCPTCGSSG
+379 GVCPTCGSSG

-412 TECEGVIDDLLTKK
+412 VECEGVIDDLLTKK

-434 KNEELKERKNNLS
+434 KNDELKEKKNNLS

-512 QTIILEKEIEDL
+512 QTTILEKEIEDL

-539 KKIESFSVE
+539 KKIESFSVG

-629 LKNIENDVNEF
+629 LKNIENDINEF
-640 VDSVYYKPLGISFSQ
+640 IDQVYYKPLNIKFDM
-655 TRSGIKMTFDG
+655 TRSGISMRFGDDIKV
-666 ESELPIARLSG
+666 ERLSG
-677 AEKGIVRIGFI
+677 AEKAITNIGFCE
-688 SSFNK
+688 SFNK
-693 TLGCKMLILDEP
+693 NLNLNMILLDEP
-705 DASLSDTHKSE
+705 DAPLSATRKEMFYSSL
-716 LYSAILEMQNI
+716 LEMKDVFEQM
-727 FKQIIIVSHSEKMR
+727 IVVTHSKDMVAY
-741 NFIQANAETN
+741 IQANDTDCN
-751 VIML
+751 IITL

>member
-1 MLKLIKLELEQF
+1 MLKLIKLSLKGF
-13 GCFKNKRS
+13 GCFKDEKI
-21 FEFED
+21 FEYED
-26 SINIVNGENGMGKST
+26 GINVIRAENGSGKT
-41 MIQAIEMLLL
+41 TQINAISILLL
-51 SNFEGSYSDYLY
+51 SEYEGGFADYMN
-63 RDKETNK
+63 RECN
-70 TAEEFTISLEFMLD
+70 EFTISLEFMLNG
-84 KFHLL
+84 KHLL
-89 ETLTCKKGKTCTTS
+89 ETLTCKKGKSYTTT
-103 RNLKDLDTDQDLANG
+103 RNLKDIDGNDVANG
-118 EGVKTWLDK
+118 EGVKEWLNENGN
-127 YLPIATSKFALF
+127 LPVATSKYALF
-139 VRQFAD
+139 VRQNSD
-145 KDDIIKSGDAD
+145 MDIIHCSDSE

-162 RIQDLDYTKEIK
+162 KIQDLDYTKEIK

-193 EIFALENKEY
+193 EIFALENKVY
-203 VIKDYTELP
+203 TTKDFVELP
-212 FSEDEYKLKKSQM
+212 FTEDEYKLKKSQM

-239 NQLNDLKERKN
+239 NQLSDLRERKN
-250 KLESEINSIK
+250 KLEPEINSIK
-260 ISSDSKKSK
+260 VSSDSKKSK

-277 FNTEKEK
+277 FDTEKEK
-284 IEKEFTDKKLESE
+284 IEKEFANKKLESE

-317 SLNIECEIKKVEDE
+317 SLNLECEIKKIEDE
-331 ENELVKEIDSIR
+331 GNELVKEIDSIR

-351 EESLTKARN
+351 ESSLVNARN
-360 DLTELKT
+360 TLSELKT
-367 KSSIAWKNSKTL
+367 KHSISMSNAEKLKN
-379 ESGVCPTCGSSG
+379 GVCPVCGG
-391 DSCKHKYQEFVDEAT
+391 SCTDKHAQFESEAKEL
-406 SYDKQI
+406 DKQI
-412 TECEGVIDDLLTKK
+412 AESENTISDLLQKK
-426 KDIEEKSK
+426 ADIEEKSK

-487 ILESV
+487 ILESI

-499 LNSVKEKADLYES
+499 LNSIKEKADLYES
-512 QTIILEKEIEDL
+512 QTTILEKEIEDL
-524 KIQRDSKFKEFEELS
+524 KIQHDSKFKEFEELS
-539 KKIESFSVE
+539 KKIESFSVG

-629 LKNIENDVNEF
+629 LKNIENDINEF
-640 VDSVYYKPLGISFSQ
+640 IDQVYYKPLNIKFDM
-655 TRSGIKMTFDG
+655 TRSGISMRFGDDIKV
-666 ESELPIARLSG
+666 ERLSG
-677 AEKGIVRIGFI
+677 AEKAITNIGFCE
-688 SSFNK
+688 SFNK
-693 TLGCKMLILDEP
+693 NLNLNMILLDEP
-705 DASLSDTHKSE
+705 DAPLSATRKEMFYSSL
-716 LYSAILEMQNI
+716 LEMKDVFEQM
-727 FKQIIIVSHSEKMR
+727 IVVTHSKDMVAY
-741 NFIQANAETN
+741 IQANDTDCN
-751 VIML
+751 IITL

>member
-1 MLKLIKLELEQF
+1 MLKLIKLELEGF
-13 GCFKNKRS
+13 GCFKDKK
-21 FEFED
+21 EFLYE
-26 SINIVNGENGMGKST
+26 SGVNLVLAENGKGKT
-41 MIQAIEMLLL
+41 TQIEAIELMLL
-51 SNFEGSYSDYLY
+51 SVIDGNYADYLY
-63 RDKETNK
+63 RNKETNA
-70 TAEEFTISLEFMLD
+70 TVNEFTISLEFMLNG
-84 KFHLL
+84 KHLL
-89 ETLTCKKGKTCTTS
+89 ETLTCKKGKTCTTT
-103 RNLKDLDTDQDLANG
+103 RNLKDVDTDVDLANG
-118 EGVKTWLDK
+118 EGVKEWLNEKLPVNVSK
-127 YLPIATSKFALF
+127 YALF
-139 VRQFAD
+139 VRQNSD
-145 KDDIIKSGDAD
+145 MDIIHCSDSE

-193 EIFALENKEY
+193 EIFALENKAY
-203 VIKDYTELP
+203 IAKDFVELP
-212 FSEDEYKLKKSQM
+212 FTEDEYKLKKSQM
-225 DKLIAEKSLIEEKN
+225 DKLIDEKSLIEEKN
-239 NQLNDLKERKN
+239 NQLNDLRERKN

-277 FNTEKEK
+277 FDTEKEK
-284 IEKEFTDKKLESE
+284 IEKKFADKKFESE

-317 SLNIECEIKKVEDE
+317 SFNLECEIKKIEDE
-331 ENELVKEIDSIR
+331 GNELVKEIDSIR

-351 EESLTKARN
+351 EESLIKARN
-360 DLTELKT
+360 NLSELKT
-367 KSSIAWKNSKTL
+367 KSSICWKNSKIL

-412 TECEGVIDDLLTKK
+412 AESENIINDLLQKK
-426 KDIEEKSK
+426 ADIEEKTK
-434 KNEELKERKNNLS
+434 KNEELKEKKNSLS

-487 ILESV
+487 ILESI
-492 DSEKTSR
+492 DSEKISR

-512 QTIILEKEIEDL
+512 QTTILEKEIEDL

-579 EQLEETKKADKKEL
+579 EQLEETKKTDKKEL

-629 LKNIENDVNEF
+629 LKNIENDINEF
-640 VDSVYYKPLGISFSQ
+640 IDQVYYKPLNIKFDM
-655 TRSGIKMTFDG
+655 TRSGISMRFGDDIKV
-666 ESELPIARLSG
+666 ERLSG
-677 AEKGIVRIGFI
+677 AEKAITNIGFCE
-688 SSFNK
+688 SFNK
-693 TLGCKMLILDEP
+693 NLNLNMILLDEP
-705 DASLSDTHKSE
+705 DAPLSATRKEMFYSSL
-716 LYSAILEMQNI
+716 LEMKDVFEQM
-727 FKQIIIVSHSEKMR
+727 IVVTHSKDMVAY
-741 NFIQANAETN
+741 IQANDTDCN
-751 VIML
+751 IITL

>member
-1 MLKLIKLELEQF
+1 MLKLIKLELEGF
-13 GCFKNKRS
+13 GCFKDKK
-21 FEFED
+21 EFLYE
-26 SINIVNGENGMGKST
+26 SGVNLVLAENGKGKT
-41 MIQAIEMLLL
+41 TQIEAISILLL
-51 SNFEGSYSDYLY
+51 SDYDGSFADYMN
-63 RDKETNK
+63 RDCDT
-70 TAEEFTISLEFMLD
+70 FTISLEFMLD
-84 KFHLL
+84 NKHLL
-89 ETLTCKKGKTCTTS
+89 ETLTCKKGKTYTTT
-103 RNLKDLDTDQDLANG
+103 RNLKDVDTDTDLANG
-118 EGVKTWLDK
+118 EGVKEWLNER
-127 YLPIATSKFALF
+127 LPVSTSKYALF
-139 VRQFAD
+139 VKQNSD
-145 KDDIIKSGDAD
+145 MDIIHVNDSM

-174 TLIEPKIEQTKE
+174 TLIEPKIEQIKE

-193 EIFALENKEY
+193 EIFALENKAY
-203 VIKDYTELP
+203 STKDFVEFP
-212 FSEDEYKLKKSQM
+212 FTEDEYKLKKSQM

-260 ISSDSKKSK
+260 VSSDSKKSK
-269 IDELKSFD
+269 IDELKSFNFD
-277 FNTEKEK
+277 TEKEK
-284 IEKEFTDKKLESE
+284 IEEEFANKKLESE
-297 NKIKSLEEQREN
+297 NKIKSLEEQKEN

-317 SLNIECEIKKVEDE
+317 SFNLECEIKKIEDE
-331 ENELVKEIDSIR
+331 GNELVKEIDSIR

-379 ESGVCPTCGSSG
+379 ESGICPTCGSSG

-434 KNEELKERKNNLS
+434 KNDELKEKKNNLS

-487 ILESV
+487 ILESI

-512 QTIILEKEIEDL
+512 QTTILEKEIEDL
-524 KIQRDSKFKEFEELS
+524 KIQRDSKFKEFDELS
-539 KKIESFSVE
+539 KKIESFSVG
-548 TFDENKIVE
+548 TFDENKIAE

-629 LKNIENDVNEF
+629 LKNIENDINEF
-640 VDSVYYKPLGISFSQ
+640 IDQVYYKPLNIKFDM
-655 TRSGIKMTFDG
+655 TRSGISMRFGDDIKV
-666 ESELPIARLSG
+666 ERLSG
-677 AEKGIVRIGFI
+677 AEKAITNIGFCE
-688 SSFNK
+688 SFNK
-693 TLGCKMLILDEP
+693 NLNLNMILLDEP
-705 DASLSDTHKSE
+705 DAPLSATRKEMFYSSL
-716 LYSAILEMQNI
+716 LEMKDVFEQM
-727 FKQIIIVSHSEKMR
+727 IVVTHSKDMVAY
-741 NFIQANAETN
+741 IQANDTDCN
-751 VIML
+751 IITL

>member
-1 MLKLIKLELEQF
+1 MLKLIKLELEGF
-13 GCFKNKRS
+13 GCFKDKK
-21 FEFED
+21 EFLYE
-26 SINIVNGENGMGKST
+26 SGVNLVLAENGKGKT
-41 MIQAIEMLLL
+41 TQIEAISILLL
-51 SNFEGSYSDYLY
+51 SDYDGSFADYMN
-63 RDKETNK
+63 RDCDT
-70 TAEEFTISLEFMLD
+70 FTISLEFMLD
-84 KFHLL
+84 NKHLL
-89 ETLTCKKGKTCTTS
+89 ETLTCKKGKTYTTT
-103 RNLKDLDTDQDLANG
+103 RNLKDVDTDTDLANG
-118 EGVKTWLDK
+118 EGVKEWLNER
-127 YLPIATSKFALF
+127 LPVSTSKYALF
-139 VRQFAD
+139 VKQNSD
-145 KDDIIKSGDAD
+145 MDIIHVNDSM

-162 RIQDLDYTKEIK
+162 KIQDLDYTKEIK
-174 TLIEPKIEQTKE
+174 TIIEPKIEQTKE

-193 EIFALENKEY
+193 EIFALENKTY
-203 VIKDYTELP
+203 PTKDFAELP
-212 FSEDEYKLKKSQM
+212 FTEDEYKLKKSQM

-269 IDELKSFD
+269 IDELKSFNFD
-277 FNTEKEK
+277 TEKEK
-284 IEKEFTDKKLESE
+284 IEKEFADKKLESE

-317 SLNIECEIKKVEDE
+317 SLNLECEIKKIEDE
-331 ENELVKEIDSIR
+331 GNELVKEIDSIR

-367 KSSIAWKNSKTL
+367 KSSIAWKNSKIL

-412 TECEGVIDDLLTKK
+412 AECEGVIDDLLTKK

-434 KNEELKERKNNLS
+434 KNDELKEKKNNLS

-487 ILESV
+487 ILESI

-499 LNSVKEKADLYES
+499 LNSVKEKNDMIITQIQQLEGDICDLIDSE
-512 QTIILEKEIEDL
+512 EIKNVE
-524 KIQRDSKFKEFEELS
+524 IEELS
-539 KKIESFSVE
+539 KEIESFSVG

-629 LKNIENDVNEF
+629 LKNIENDINEF
-640 VDSVYYKPLGISFSQ
+640 IDQVYYKPLNIKFDM
-655 TRSGIKMTFDG
+655 TRSGISMRFGDDIKV
-666 ESELPIARLSG
+666 ERLSG
-677 AEKGIVRIGFI
+677 AEKAITNIGFCE
-688 SSFNK
+688 SFNK
-693 TLGCKMLILDEP
+693 NLNLNMILLDEP
-705 DASLSDTHKSE
+705 DAPLSATRKEMFYSSL
-716 LYSAILEMQNI
+716 LEMKDVFEQM
-727 FKQIIIVSHSEKMR
+727 IVVTHSKDMVAY
-741 NFIQANAETN
+741 IQANDTDCN
-751 VIML
+751 IITL

>member
-1 MLKLIKLELEQF
+1 MLKLIKLSLEGF
-13 GCFKNKRS
+13 GCFKDKK
-21 FEFED
+21 EFLYD
-26 SINIVNGENGMGKST
+26 NGINLVCAENGKGKST
-41 MIQAIEMLLL
+41 MIQAVEMLLL
-51 SNFEGSYSDYLY
+51 SNYEGSYADYMN
-63 RDKETNK
+63 RDCDS
-70 TAEEFTISLEFMLD
+70 FVISLEFYLNN
-84 KFHLL
+84 KHLL
-89 ETLTCKKGKTCTTS
+89 QTLICKKGKTYTTT
-103 RNLKDLDTDQDLANG
+103 RNLKDLDNNIDLANND
-118 EGVKTWLDK
+118 GVKEYLDK
-127 YLPIATSKFALF
+127 FLPVAISKYALF
-139 VRQFAD
+139 VKQNSD
-145 KDDIIKSGDAD
+145 MDIIHVNDSI

-193 EIFALENKEY
+193 EIFALENKAY
-203 VIKDYTELP
+203 IAKDFVELP
-212 FSEDEYKLKKSQM
+212 FTEDEYKLKKSQM

-239 NQLNDLKERKN
+239 NQLNDLRERKN

-277 FNTEKEK
+277 FNAEKEK
-284 IEKEFTDKKLESE
+284 IEKEFADKKFESE

-317 SLNIECEIKKVEDE
+317 SFNLECEIKKIEDE
-331 ENELVKEIDSIR
+331 GNELVKEIDSIR

-351 EESLTKARN
+351 EESLIKARN
-360 DLTELKT
+360 NLSELKT
-367 KSSIAWKNSKTL
+367 KSSICWKNSKIL

-412 TECEGVIDDLLTKK
+412 AESENTINDLLQKK
-426 KDIEEKSK
+426 SNIEEKTK
-434 KNEELKERKNNLS
+434 KNEELKEKKNSLS

-512 QTIILEKEIEDL
+512 QTTILEKEIEDL
-524 KIQRDSKFKEFEELS
+524 KIQSDSKFKEFEEVS
-539 KKIESFSVE
+539 KKIESFSVG

-557 IETELKKYDSVVA
+557 IETELKTYDSVVA

-629 LKNIENDVNEF
+629 LKNIENDINEF
-640 VDSVYYKPLGISFSQ
+640 IDQVYYKPLNIKFDM
-655 TRSGIKMTFDG
+655 TRSGISMRFGDDIKV
-666 ESELPIARLSG
+666 ERLSG
-677 AEKGIVRIGFI
+677 AEKAITNIGFCE
-688 SSFNK
+688 SFNK
-693 TLGCKMLILDEP
+693 NLNLNMILLDEP
-705 DASLSDTHKSE
+705 DAPLSATRKEMFYSSL
-716 LYSAILEMQNI
+716 LEMKDVFEQM
-727 FKQIIIVSHSEKMR
+727 IVVTHSKDMVAY
-741 NFIQANAETN
+741 IQANDTDCN
-751 VIML
+751 IITL